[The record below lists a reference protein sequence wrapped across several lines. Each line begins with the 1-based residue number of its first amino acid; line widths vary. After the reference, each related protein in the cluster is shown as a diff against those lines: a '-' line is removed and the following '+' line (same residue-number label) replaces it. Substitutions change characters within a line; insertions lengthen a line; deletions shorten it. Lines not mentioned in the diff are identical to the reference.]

1 MVKNPMS
8 GAFTGYVPTAG
19 SSVGTDANTMQY
31 LCGLNV
37 GASIHARNVQSEFD
51 SLAEDAAHEREMREI
66 ERQTWEYQRQAMQN
80 ERDNLVHQANA
91 IIEKQNETIRKLQEA
106 LKEEQKDSAHWL
118 KRYDNMVSN
127 VLVLNEVLKKH
138 SIAKPPLS
146 RYDEKL
152 KKFVT
157 S

>member
-91 IIEKQNETIRKLQEA
+91 IIEKQNETI
-106 LKEEQKDSAHWL
+106 
-118 KRYDNMVSN
+118 
-127 VLVLNEVLKKH
+127 
-138 SIAKPPLS
+138 
-146 RYDEKL
+146 
-152 KKFVT
+152 
-157 S
+157 

>member
-51 SLAEDAAHEREMREI
+51 SLADDAAHEREMREI

-91 IIEKQNETIRKLQEA
+91 IIEKQNETIRKLQAA
-106 LKEEQKDSAHWL
+106 LNKEKSECDEWYALYKNAV
-118 KRYDNMVSN
+118 NN
-127 VLVLNEVLKKH
+127 VVTLNGVLKHH
-138 SIAKPPLS
+138 SIPKPPLS
-146 RYDEKL
+146 RYDDKL
-152 KKFVT
+152 KKFVV